1 MALNAPDSRT
11 LIAFDPSHAEPFQL
25 CEEEFLF
32 AVRNIAFLDLK
43 AGTTGCE
50 AIPMQTADSHL
61 LREMIRTTLKQRAGS
76 SPGPNAIPE
85 ATASTWRLVEAQLR
99 PVIGARGLDVL
110 FRRALHQSMTA
121 FPWLAASMNRGGSAG
136 PLPGL
141 MACLA
146 AQQTA
151 AAAEA
156 ASALMLAFAE
166 LLATLIGESLTERLL
181 APVWARA
188 SEQEAAL

>member
-1 MALNAPDSRT
+1 
-11 LIAFDPSHAEPFQL
+11 
-25 CEEEFLF
+25 
-32 AVRNIAFLDLK
+32 
-43 AGTTGCE
+43 
-50 AIPMQTADSHL
+50 MQTTNSHL
-61 LREMIRTTLKQRAGS
+61 LGEMIRTTLKQRAGS
-76 SPGPNAIPE
+76 SPGANAISE
-85 ATASTWRLVEAQLR
+85 ATATTWRLVEAQLR

-146 AQQTA
+146 TQQTA

-156 ASALMLAFAE
+156 ANALMLAFTE